1 MKKFFKYFGIL
12 IFLITLLLFNPVVRA
27 NFTESFEQVVDSLRG
42 VERRANVIQVVQP
55 PEIEIDLTNTQ
66 SEAVNL
72 PQLLTEFSISPINY
86 ENGSCSAENY
96 EEKHAAF
103 AKLIIDGLN
112 VGNNQDQ
119 IVNMSYDSE
128 LNRVQEVMNN
138 WASSNPLSFEVDNY
152 FAFLK
157 WNNIEST
164 PFSSQVFVNN
174 ENITSNASGL
184 STLNYQFSFKEDVKD
199 YEVYIEITDAF
210 NRVYRSNTVN
220 IINTKLEDSSTTTTT
235 TIAVNKYTVDSI
247 ELENTGLAL
256 SDLITSE
263 SSDLATFEGEI
274 GNNFSSNSS
283 SGTFTWTA
291 GKNTAGYKIEFNGKT
306 VYTTEPSINLINLPT
321 TAFEITLSITLI
333 SFDGTEGNTSGFT
346 VWRPDVSQQNQN
358 NSSNQENSQQGPTRE
373 QLEEQWANNLININ
387 GYWVTQPHQFKKP
400 KINGS
405 VESLHFD
412 GRNIFIKI
420 PVPSDYNYLVISAD
434 GSPYM
439 ITNIGE
445 DYYVEQFDKTFN
457 LSFIAFPEAKN
468 YTIRAH
474 YTPYSYSD
482 NLISFEISLENNNQ
496 DVSSNQSSEFSNPDL
511 FDSNFKPNWISQ
523 NKEKIR
529 SEVHGPTQMYITWD
543 TLNTR
548 EDTIKTKS
556 FRIYADGKC
565 IGEQQS
571 WNPAIGEDGKNDV
584 AIVNSALIYN
594 LPQETNINFQ
604 VRAVGFNE
612 VESEPLEINVRTYRE
627 PRRNIVTAGVV
638 DSGMVV
644 FGEYAYIYYGLDL
657 TKADYDT
664 GENNTIIYAM
674 LCCNEKGKEYLV
686 SSVFVPIPDTSSCS
700 DLLLVRDAEVI
711 TPAFL
716 GAKTDVNLSIT
727 EFVELANQDVG
738 LQASGIEIGD
748 TIYKINGVEVYG
760 EFELASQL
768 SKISAGD
775 EVEIEIKRGSEL
787 IIQKVIFDTY
797 PENLNVEGLSRATG
811 CYDPSGMAVG
821 VLKIEMKEDFSRSQ
835 LLKSIYVLEEDKN
848 ANDIIE
854 FQDSQYFYKEF
865 NSNNNIYIG
874 IDPFQDSQGVYGRHS
889 LDLSNVKFNI
899 YTNTQRETNR
909 PIVAEEIKFS
919 PETQDSP
926 YDGTPG
932 SWQDYYDLFGY
943 EPPVV
948 RGISDCCPDGGFMD
962 IYGRMWDTN
971 GVRTFQLDVNPPV
984 AIPNWN
990 VSYQKCEIIILKE
1003 KPEVGYFWMPR
1014 ADNVIAEL
1022 ETPIVEKQDIYG
1034 MDTSCFFDIFNY
1046 NQYKYVAWRTNVCYV
1061 NEENEYFC
1069 MAMLYQAIA
1078 REQYIAEFER

>member
-1 MKKFFKYFGIL
+1 MKKFFKYLGFL
-12 IFLITLLLFNPVVRA
+12 IFLLALLLINPVVRA

-72 PQLLTEFSISPINY
+72 PQLLTEFNISPINY

-119 IVNMSYDSE
+119 IINMNYDSE

-164 PFSSQVFVNN
+164 PFSSKVFVNK
-174 ENITSNASGL
+174 ENITSNEDGL
-184 STLNYQFSFKEDVKD
+184 NTLNYQFSFKENVTD
-199 YEVYIEITDAF
+199 YEVYIEVTDVY

-220 IINTKLEDSSTTTTT
+220 ITKTTTLKSSTTTTT
-235 TIAVNKYTVDSI
+235 TIAGNNNTVDSI
-247 ELENTGLAL
+247 ELENTGIELN
-256 SDLITSE
+256 DLISAE
-263 SSDLATFEGEI
+263 SSVLATFEGEI
-274 GNNFSSNSS
+274 SNNFSSNSN
-283 SGTFTWTA
+283 SGTYSWTA
-291 GKNTAGYKIEFNGKT
+291 GKNTSGYKIEFNGKT
-306 VYTTEPSINLINLPT
+306 VYTSEPSVNLINLPT

-333 SFDGTEGNTSGFT
+333 SFDGSEGSVSGFT
-346 VWRPDVSQQNQN
+346 VWRPDLSQQNQN

-373 QLEEQWANNLININ
+373 QLEEQWSKDLNNVN
-387 GYWVTQPHQFKKP
+387 GYWVTQPHQIRKP
-400 KINGS
+400 QINGS
-405 VESLHFD
+405 LESLHFD
-412 GRNIFIKI
+412 GRNILVKI
-420 PVPSDYNYLVISAD
+420 PIPSDYNYLVVSAD
-434 GSPYM
+434 NKPYW
-439 ITNIGE
+439 ITNVGE
-445 DYYVEQFDKTFN
+445 DFYIEQYDKTFN

-468 YTIRAH
+468 YTIRAFDS
-474 YTPYSYSD
+474 PFSYSD
-482 NLISFEISLENNNQ
+482 NFISFEISLENNNQ
-496 DVSSNQSSEFSNPDL
+496 DVSNAQLSEFSNPDIY
-511 FDSNFKPNWISQ
+511 DSNFKPNWISQ
-523 NKEKIR
+523 DKEKIR

-548 EDTIKTKS
+548 EDTLKTKS
-556 FRIYADGKC
+556 FRFYSDGRC

-571 WNPAIGEDGKNDV
+571 WNPAIGEDGINDV

-594 LPQETNINFQ
+594 LPQDTIVNFQ
-604 VRAVGFNE
+604 VRAVGFNQ

-627 PRRNIVTAGVV
+627 PKRNIMTAGVV

-657 TKADYDT
+657 TKAAYDA
-664 GENNTIIYAM
+664 GESNTRIYAM
-674 LCCNEKGKEYLV
+674 LCCDEKDKDYLV
-686 SSVFVPIPDTSSCS
+686 ASSFVPIPNSSSCS
-700 DLLLVRDAEVI
+700 DLLLVRNSEVVI
-711 TPAFL
+711 PAFL
-716 GAKTDVNLSIT
+716 GAKLDSNLSIT
-727 EFVELANQDVG
+727 EFVELTNQDVG
-738 LQASGIEIGD
+738 LQAAGIEIGD
-748 TIYKINGVEVYG
+748 TIYKINDVDVYG

-768 SKISAGD
+768 SKISAGE
-775 EVEIEIKRGSEL
+775 EVEIIINRGSEL
-787 IIQKVIFDTY
+787 IIQKVIFDSY
-797 PENLNVEGLSRATG
+797 PENLNVEELSRATG

-821 VLKIEMKEDFSRSQ
+821 VLKIEMKEGFSRSQ

-854 FQDSQYFYKEF
+854 FQDSQFFYKEF
-865 NSNNNIYIG
+865 NANNNIYIG
-874 IDPFQDSQGVYGRHS
+874 IDPFQDSQGVYGRHNI
-889 LDLSNVKFNI
+889 DLSSVKFNI

-909 PIVAEEIKFS
+909 PIVVEEIKFS

-932 SWQDYYDLFGY
+932 SWQDYYDLFDFQ
-943 EPPVV
+943 PPVV
-948 RGISDCCPDGGFMD
+948 SGISDCCPDGGFMD

-971 GVRTFQLDVNPPV
+971 GIRTFQLDVNPPIE
-984 AIPNWN
+984 IPDWK
-990 VSYQKCEIIILKE
+990 VFYQKCEIIILKE
-1003 KPEVGYFWMPR
+1003 KPEVGYFWKPR
-1014 ADNVIAEL
+1014 ADNIIAEL

-1061 NEENEYFC
+1061 NEENKYFC

-1078 REQYIAEFER
+1078 REQYIHEFER